1 MPGQLATS
9 VQADSLADI
18 LERILD
24 KGLVVAGDI
33 TISIADIELLKIK
46 IRLIVCSVDKA
57 KEIGIDWWQADPALS
72 SKAVASIAEEN
83 TALKQ
88 RLEEV
93 ESILAKME
101 IPTKIAT
108 DT

>member
-1 MPGQLATS
+1 MSGQVATTIHS
-9 VQADSLADI
+9 DSLADI

-57 KEIGIDWWQADPALS
+57 REIGIDWWQADPALS
-72 SKAVASIAEEN
+72 SKAVNTIQEEN

-93 ESILAKME
+93 ESILARME
-101 IPTKIAT
+101 IPTKIAS